1 MMILNQPYRRPP
13 SAVPRTPVILVVD
26 DEPQILNIFKIIL
39 RYEGIQV
46 QTAETGQDARRILE
60 KYCPDLVVLDE
71 MLPDTTGGEICQWLR
86 ARYPS
91 LPVIMCSAALRVNS
105 PAYLKQI
112 GANGIITKPFNANEM
127 VRTIHTFLSV
137 RS

>member
-1 MMILNQPYRRPP
+1 MMSNRPYRRPP
-13 SAVPRTPVILVVD
+13 GSVSRTPVMLVVD

-39 RYEGIQV
+39 RYEGIEV
-46 QTAETGQDARRILE
+46 QTAETGQDARCMLE
-60 KYCPDLVVLDE
+60 KHCPDLVVLDE

-86 ARYPS
+86 GHYPY

-112 GANGIITKPFNANEM
+112 GANGIIMKPFDANEM
-127 VRTIHTFLSV
+127 VRTVHTFLSV